1 MKITSLTDSE
11 QLSIETISLFV
22 MQEFE
27 AEILV
32 TPKLLVLGF
41 SRVCFGRVEDCF

>member
-1 MKITSLTDSE
+1 MKITNFKSFE
-11 QLSIETISLFV
+11 QWSIETISLLV

-32 TPKLLVLGF
+32 TTLLVF
-41 SRVCFGRVEDCF
+41 AFIRVCFGRVEDCF